1 MSVGKFVKLGALA
14 AIACLTVTESALAQC
29 GIASWYHSNRKGHGG
44 SNGFTAA
51 HRTFPFGTR
60 VRVKHQRSGREVIV
74 HINDRGPFIK
84 GRIID
89 LSQPAS
95 KALGIGGV
103 GQVCISVVTDKDEL
117 ITAPATTA
125 TTKGWAPEVVPLP
138 EKAPVQPP
146 QKNG

>member
-1 MSVGKFVKLGALA
+1 MSIGKTMMLCGVATLA
-14 AIACLTVTESALAQC
+14 CVIVTESASAQC
-29 GIASWYHSNRKGHGG
+29 GMASWYHSNRKSHGG
-44 SNGFTAA
+44 SDGFTAA

-74 HINDRGPFIK
+74 HINDRGPFIR

-103 GQVCISVVTDKDEL
+103 GQVCISVVTDKDESPS
-117 ITAPATTA
+117 APATTA
-125 TTKGWAPEVVPLP
+125 TTRGWTPEVVPLP
-138 EKAPVQPP
+138 EKAPALPP